1 MAPPK
6 DDDITYVREQLDDR
20 GQKILTH
27 MLQWMDHESQKL
39 AALNHR
45 LFGSSSERMPSTE
58 REVRRA
64 LTKDEVERLAQ
75 AEAEKAGR
83 SEPDEADR
91 KKAKRKHARK
101 QGEKA
106 RQKNRSNRLKNL
118 PRIEQTCTIN
128 EADLPEGMTLA
139 DFVEVGSTTVERIEH
154 VREHLVINRYIL
166 QTLKHREQ
174 PDLFIK
180 ADAPPT
186 PVKGGIYGASVYA
199 QVAVLRFIANMPLR
213 RISDLWSRQGHPVA
227 PSVVGGMFHQSA
239 ALLKPIHELLMEEV
253 RNAPYVFADETHQP
267 YLSPGKGKV
276 ARGWMWMALCDTAIV
291 YRFDESRSAN
301 AALALLGVRE
311 GHLHVDGYSAYN
323 AVANGPRGGCWAH
336 ARRDFCPLRETW
348 PEAQQILSWI
358 HDMYLSEAQAKLDG
372 NKESL
377 EQRRSRRERVVA
389 PIARKI
395 IALAETMK
403 DTFTPSGPHH
413 AAVNYIVNF
422 KEELL
427 LSVLDPNLP
436 LDNNVSERAL
446 RCIAIARR
454 TSLFVG
460 PGDNGMSYAIMLS
473 IVKTCEVHG
482 VDPHAYLTDVL
493 PRLRLLDEQLRP
505 AGDAT
510 AEEDRA
516 RHFEQWR
523 PQLEALCPARWQAG
537 QAISS
542 SG

>member
-6 DDDITYVREQLDDR
+6 DDDITYLRRQLDDR
-20 GQKILTH
+20 GQQILTH
-27 MLQWMDHESQKL
+27 MLQWMDHESQKT

-45 LFGSSSERMPSTE
+45 LFGPRSERMSSTE

-75 AEAEKAGR
+75 AEAENAGR
-83 SEPDEADR
+83 SVPDEDDR
-91 KKAKRKHARK
+91 KKAERKHARK

-118 PRIEQTCTIN
+118 PRIEQTCMVN

-139 DFVEVGSTTVERIEH
+139 DFVEVGTTTVERIEH
-154 VREHLVINRYIL
+154 VREHLVIRQYVL

-174 PDLFIK
+174 PDLFVK
-180 ADAPPT
+180 ANAPST

-199 QVAVLRFIANMPLR
+199 QVTVLRFIANMPLR
-213 RISDLWSRQGHPVA
+213 RISDLWTRQGHPVA
-227 PSVVGGMFHQSA
+227 PSVVGSLFHQSA
-239 ALLKPIHELLMEEV
+239 ALLKPIHELLIDEV
-253 RNAPYVFADETHQP
+253 RNASYVFADETHQP

-291 YRFDESRSAN
+291 YRFDESRSAK
-301 AALALLGVRE
+301 AALALLGTRE

-336 ARRDFCPLRETW
+336 ARRDFFPLRESW
-348 PEAQQILSWI
+348 PEARQILAWI
-358 HDMYLSEAQAKLDG
+358 HDMYLSEAQAKLAD
-372 NKESL
+372 KQETV
-377 EQRRSRRERVVA
+377 EQRRTRRTRVVA

-395 IALAETMK
+395 IALAETIK
-403 DTFTPSGPHH
+403 DTFAPSGPHY
-413 AAVNYIVNF
+413 AALNYVVNA
-422 KEELL
+422 KTELM

-436 LDNNVSERAL
+436 LDNNISERAL

-454 TSLFVG
+454 TALFVG

-482 VDPHAYLTDVL
+482 VDVHAYLTDVL
-493 PRLRLLDEQLRP
+493 PRLRLLDEKLRP
-505 AGDAT
+505 AGDGT

-523 PQLEALCPARWQAG
+523 PQLEALCPARWQPSQVLG
-537 QAISS
+537 GSR
-542 SG
+542 